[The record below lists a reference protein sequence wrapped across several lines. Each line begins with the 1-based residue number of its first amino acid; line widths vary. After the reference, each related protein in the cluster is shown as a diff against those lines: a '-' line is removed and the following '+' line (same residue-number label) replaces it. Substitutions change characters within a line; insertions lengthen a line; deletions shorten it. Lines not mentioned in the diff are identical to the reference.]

1 MNIKDI
7 LEQKL
12 AEVILNV
19 QQLKDIKLEIQE
31 NKTEFEGDFTI
42 VTFPL
47 VKQLKKN
54 PETIGTELGKA
65 LTEQTELL
73 ESFNVVKGFLN
84 IKVKLYLN
92 INKNSYNCLKFKQ
105 TNYKPINFLG
115 VNVC

>member
-1 MNIKDI
+1 MNIKNI
-7 LEQKL
+7 IEQKL

-19 QQLKDIKLEIQE
+19 YQLKDIQLEIQE

-54 PETIGTELGKA
+54 PESIGVELGQA

-84 IKVKLYLN
+84 VKVKN
-92 INKNSYNCLKFKQ
+92 HF
-105 TNYKPINFLG
+105 F
-115 VNVC
+115 VD

>member
-7 LEQKL
+7 IEEKL
-12 AEVILNV
+12 SEVILNV
-19 QQLKDIKLEIQE
+19 YQLKDIKLEIQE

-54 PETIGTELGKA
+54 PESIGVELGEA

-73 ESFNVVKGFLN
+73 DSFNVVK
-84 IKVKLYLN
+84 
-92 INKNSYNCLKFKQ
+92 
-105 TNYKPINFLG
+105 
-115 VNVC
+115 

>member
-7 LEQKL
+7 IEKKL
-12 AEVILNV
+12 SEVILNV
-19 QQLKDIKLEIQE
+19 FQLKDINLEVQE

-54 PETIGTELGKA
+54 PENIGVELGGA
-65 LTEQTELL
+65 LTEYSDLF

-84 IKVKLYLN
+84 IKVKNQL
-92 INKNSYNCLKFKQ
+92 FVD
-105 TNYKPINFLG
+105 NFRS
-115 VNVC
+115 VSNDFD